1 MSDTCYYIITMTLLM
16 FILVVFC
23 LCRKMNSVEQK
34 LNDFTDTGNQ
44 LKKFSKNMEALF
56 KVEKQKKG

>member
-1 MSDTCYYIITMTLLM
+1 MTGTCFYIFTTSLLVL
-16 FILVVFC
+16 IVVVYG
-23 LCRKMNSVEQK
+23 LCRRIDGIDSK
-34 LNDFTDTGNQ
+34 LDAFTDTCNQ